1 MQTYEIVNVSASAL
15 SIPTLDPFVI
25 ASGAVQA
32 TRSVL
37 VRIELSNTNGQR
49 VEGLGEAA
57 CLPPVTRED
66 QPDVLVALQHAA
78 PQLVGRHFG
87 NFDSV
92 TGLLDVLFRG
102 RTVSQAGVEMALLDA
117 LSQMKRMP
125 LFRLLSGAATPLPAI
140 ETDMTIP
147 ILPAPKMAELAVRWT
162 RAGFRSLKVKVGQHL
177 KSDLEALSAIRAAAP
192 QASFRLD
199 ANAGLTVSEAMTV
212 IDAMQQMG
220 APFECFEQ
228 PCATLPEL
236 AQVAA
241 QTEVPIVADE
251 SVKTLADLETLISLK
266 AADGVNLKV
275 MKMGGLLPC
284 LQIATRAR
292 EAKLK
297 LMVGG
302 MVETRLGMS
311 AATHLVAALGG
322 VDWVDLDTAWLLTSD
337 PFVGGYVAQ
346 SARYTLTEQ
355 AGLQVSLKSEAQSD
369 R

>member
-1 MQTYEIVNVSASAL
+1 MQTYEIIAISASAL

-37 VRIELSNTNGQR
+37 VRVELSSSSGQR

-66 QPDVLVALQHAA
+66 QSDVLLALQHAT
-78 PQLVGRHFG
+78 PQLVGRQLS

-117 LSQMKRMP
+117 LARAKNLP
-125 LFRLLSGAATPLPAI
+125 LFRLLSGAPATPMPTI

-147 ILPAPKMAELAVRWT
+147 ILPAAKMAALAAQWT
-162 RAGFRSLKVKVGQHL
+162 RAGFRSLKVKIGHDL
-177 KSDLEALSAIRAAAP
+177 KSDLEALSAIRTAAP

-212 IDAMQQMG
+212 IEAMQQMG
-220 APFECFEQ
+220 ATLECFEQ
-228 PCATLPEL
+228 PCASLPEL

-241 QTEVPIVADE
+241 QTEVPVVADE
-251 SVKTLADLETLISLK
+251 SVKTVADLETLISLK
-266 AADGVNLKV
+266 AADGVNLKL

-284 LQIATRAR
+284 LQIAARAK

-322 VDWVDLDTAWLLTSD
+322 VDWADLDTAWLLTSD

-355 AGLQVSLKSEAQSD
+355 PGLQVSLKPEVK
-369 R
+369 